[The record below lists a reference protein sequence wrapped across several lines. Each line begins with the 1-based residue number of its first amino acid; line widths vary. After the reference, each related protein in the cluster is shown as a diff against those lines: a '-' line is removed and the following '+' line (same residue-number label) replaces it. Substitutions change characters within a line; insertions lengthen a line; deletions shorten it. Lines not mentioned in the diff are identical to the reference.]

1 MPQRFIKMK
10 QDGEKIAALT
20 AYDAAFAAVA
30 AARGADLL
38 LVGDSLGMVLQGR
51 RDTLGVA
58 VADIRRHTENAVAGA
73 PDAFVVADMPFGSFQ
88 QNPESAFAN
97 AAKLMSA
104 GAAMVKMEGGEIM
117 APAVRFAAERG
128 VPVCAHVG
136 LTPQSARAEGGFKVR
151 GRGAEN
157 ARRIL
162 NDAVAMQE
170 AGAAMIVL
178 ELIPAKLA
186 GEISAKLR
194 IPTIGIGSGAK
205 CDGQI
210 LVLHDML
217 GLCPQKR
224 FTRDFL
230 AEVFSRN
237 KSGKGKGANQNQTG
251 GLIGDAIAEYA
262 RAVKAGEFP
271 KAEEAFS

>member
-20 AYDAAFAAVA
+20 AYDATFAAVA

-88 QNPESAFAN
+88 KNPESAFAN

-117 APAVRFAAERG
+117 APAVRFVAERG
-128 VPVCAHVG
+128 APVCAHVG

-151 GRGAEN
+151 GRGEEN

-162 NDAVAMQE
+162 NDALAMQE

-237 KSGKGKGANQNQTG
+237 KSGDDANQNQKG

-271 KAEEAFS
+271 AAEEAFS